1 MVLEV
6 EGAARGDRQLR
17 ADLWLFFITVIW
29 GSTFVL
35 VKDTLSSLGPFGLVA
50 LRFTVGLI
58 ALMVLF
64 GRRLRRAS
72 GREIAA
78 GALIG
83 LFLFAGYAF
92 QTVGLKYTSA
102 AKSGF
107 ITGLSIVIVPVVA
120 YLVLRHRPGVG
131 AVLGVVSATVGLAL
145 LTLKADLSIEYG
157 DLITMGCTI
166 SFALQ
171 IVLVGKFAP
180 RMDAVVLTTAQ
191 IATVSLVSALLAGY
205 SESLTLPLPLE
216 AWAAVVFLG
225 LAATALTFS
234 IQNVAQ
240 KSTTPTHAALIFSLE
255 PVFSLVFAYLL
266 AGETLTG
273 RALVGSAL
281 IVLGMI
287 RAELKR

>member
-1 MVLEV
+1 VVLEV
-6 EGAARGDRQLR
+6 EGAAQRDRQLR
-17 ADLWLFFITVIW
+17 ADLWLLFITVIW

-35 VKDTLSSLGPFGLVA
+35 VKDTLSSMGPFSLVA

-64 GRRLRRAS
+64 GQRLRRAS
-72 GREIAA
+72 WREIVA

-83 LFLFAGYAF
+83 LFLFGGYAF

-107 ITGLSIVIVPVVA
+107 ITGLSIVIVPMIA
-120 YLVLRHRPGVG
+120 YLVLRHRLGVG

-180 RMDAVVLTTAQ
+180 RMDAVVLTMVQ
-191 IATVSLVSALLAGY
+191 IATVSLVSALVAGY
-205 SESLTLPLPLE
+205 SESLILPLPLE

-255 PVFSLVFAYLL
+255 PVFSLVFAYFL

-287 RAELKR
+287 MAEFKR